1 MVDFAK
7 ASSRSMRG
15 GKMIDKIYSDAMGK
29 LTLRLTVGILML
41 FHGVAKIMN
50 QGSMEFIGS
59 SLSGIGMP
67 PAIAYGV
74 YIGEII
80 APLMVIAGYHARVGG
95 LIVVVNMIFAVGL
108 VHSGD
113 IFSLSKHGGWALE
126 LQAFYLLGCLSVALL
141 GSGKFAIKPD

>member
-1 MVDFAK
+1 
-7 ASSRSMRG
+7 
-15 GKMIDKIYSDAMGK
+15 MIDKIYSDAMGK

-41 FHGVAKIMN
+41 FHGVAKIIH
-50 QGSMEFIGS
+50 QGSLEVIGS
-59 SLSGIGMP
+59 ILSGIGMP
-67 PAIAYGV
+67 PAITYGV

-126 LQAFYLLGCLSVALL
+126 LQAFYLLGGLSVALL